1 MTTTPVVA
9 AQGSEVIGAAGAWG
23 MSTSVDLQNCDP
35 DAIRSRDHIRDYV
48 VRLCELIE
56 MRRFGECQIV
66 HFGEGRVAG
75 FSMLQ
80 LIETSLIS
88 GHFANDSNRAYLD
101 IFSCKPYDPAVV
113 EQFSREFFSR
123 QRERRAHHAAS
134 MSARVGV
141 WLRRYVPAEAASLI
155 GALLAAQ
162 LAWTLSGNGA
172 AAAVA
177 GAWGETAAYYATM
190 LARELARTRAQT
202 LAAVAALDPPA
213 S

>member
-1 MTTTPVVA
+1 MTTTTALA
-9 AQGSEVIGAAGAWG
+9 APAHEMIGAWG

-35 DAIRSRDHIRDYV
+35 DAIRSREHIRDYV

-113 EQFSREFFSR
+113 EQFSREFF
-123 QRERRAHHAAS
+123 AAS
-134 MSARVGV
+134 ASIVHTT
-141 WLRRYVPAEAASLI
+141 LRR
-155 GALLAAQ
+155 
-162 LAWTLSGNGA
+162 
-172 AAAVA
+172 
-177 GAWGETAAYYATM
+177 
-190 LARELARTRAQT
+190 
-202 LAAVAALDPPA
+202 
-213 S
+213 

>member
-1 MTTTPVVA
+1 MTTTTAVA
-9 AQGSEVIGAAGAWG
+9 AQVPEVIGPAGAWG

-35 DAIRSRDHIRDYV
+35 DAIRSREHIRDYV

-56 MRRFGECQIV
+56 MHRFGECQIV

-113 EQFSREFFSR
+113 EQFSREFF
-123 QRERRAHHAAS
+123 RASAS
-134 MSARVGV
+134 AVHTT
-141 WLRRYVPAEAASLI
+141 LRR
-155 GALLAAQ
+155 
-162 LAWTLSGNGA
+162 
-172 AAAVA
+172 
-177 GAWGETAAYYATM
+177 
-190 LARELARTRAQT
+190 
-202 LAAVAALDPPA
+202 
-213 S
+213 

>member
-1 MTTTPVVA
+1 MTTTTAVTDQAPEVV
-9 AQGSEVIGAAGAWG
+9 GAAGAWG

-35 DAIRSRDHIRDYV
+35 DAIRSREHIRDYV

-113 EQFSREFFSR
+113 EQFSREFFS
-123 QRERRAHHAAS
+123 AS
-134 MSARVGV
+134 ASVV
-141 WLRRYVPAEAASLI
+141 HTTLRR
-155 GALLAAQ
+155 
-162 LAWTLSGNGA
+162 
-172 AAAVA
+172 
-177 GAWGETAAYYATM
+177 
-190 LARELARTRAQT
+190 
-202 LAAVAALDPPA
+202 
-213 S
+213 

>member
-1 MTTTPVVA
+1 MTTNSVLT
-9 AQGSEVIGAAGAWG
+9 AQAPAVIGAAGAWG

-35 DAIRSRDHIRDYV
+35 DAIRSRDHIREYV

-113 EQFSREFFSR
+113 EQFSREFFSASASVVHTTLR
-123 QRERRAHHAAS
+123 Q
-134 MSARVGV
+134 
-141 WLRRYVPAEAASLI
+141 
-155 GALLAAQ
+155 
-162 LAWTLSGNGA
+162 
-172 AAAVA
+172 
-177 GAWGETAAYYATM
+177 
-190 LARELARTRAQT
+190 
-202 LAAVAALDPPA
+202 
-213 S
+213 

>member
-1 MTTTPVVA
+1 VTTTTALVA
-9 AQGSEVIGAAGAWG
+9 QAPDVTRMAGAWG

-35 DAIRSRDHIRDYV
+35 GAMRSREHIRNFV

-113 EQFSREFFSR
+113 EQFAREFFSASGSVVHTTLR
-123 QRERRAHHAAS
+123 Q
-134 MSARVGV
+134 
-141 WLRRYVPAEAASLI
+141 
-155 GALLAAQ
+155 
-162 LAWTLSGNGA
+162 
-172 AAAVA
+172 
-177 GAWGETAAYYATM
+177 
-190 LARELARTRAQT
+190 
-202 LAAVAALDPPA
+202 
-213 S
+213 